1 MTLRL
6 PLPLTLTLTLT
17 LPLARPG
24 TAEQLKEAFA
34 PTLAPEPRAERAP
47 YGAEDIQLL
56 DGIAAQLVKLKII

>member
-1 MTLRL
+1 M
-6 PLPLTLTLTLT
+6 TLT